1 MIIYPPFIRDT
12 IPAFTTDKI
21 VIPFS
26 QNPAVSIKEVTSFG
40 LIVKDYLSSNIIA
53 NLTAAADTMHLS
65 YNSDTKSGEVIFDIV
80 KWKEDEIAR
89 INADEKITDKQA
101 AIDKV
106 NKFPETKQYYKF
118 QMSYSD
124 DDAYNAYS
132 SASIGRCIGNLGE
145 DFGITV
151 FGLNTILDSDIV
163 NIDTTTYAGEYTTSI
178 LSEPIY
184 SYRFIFRNKN
194 TKEII
199 QDTGDVLHNVDADT
213 IDGTK
218 RISNH
223 IFKLRY
229 ELALGEYYEL
239 IYSITTING
248 YTIETKPYTII
259 KAGQLPIIFQGNI
272 IVSQDET
279 AKDNGYVKIS
289 IVSDTPCKGN
299 FIIERTSN
307 NIEWNAIA
315 KFSLTNISD
324 LSLFTWKDWSVEQG
338 ENYTYALRQY
348 ASNQYSERMLS
359 KPISVEFEHMYLSD
373 GKRQLKIE
381 YNPTV
386 SSFKNT
392 ILEQKI
398 DTIGGKY
405 PFFFRNNQVRY
416 KEIPI
421 SGLISYQMDKDNFFM
436 DDDDLGLVNLSS
448 VREVTAAATN
458 VFDNLNV
465 KTTQLT
471 NYNYA
476 AERKFKLAVLEWLTN
491 GEPKLF
497 RSPAEGNY
505 VVRLMNTSLSPN
517 DTLGRMLHTFSATGY
532 EIFDNDTITLIEKGL
547 INLPELKDP
556 EPNKVFKTL
565 DLEWLGKEES
575 KTFSAKEI
583 ENIIWNT
590 NLPNFEDKIILIKDK
605 EEQSF
610 CNTVGIF
617 TTPAGITFDSI
628 KVTKD
633 ILINGSI
640 TFQYYPDLTEDEG
653 IDVFAEMINASDDV
667 LFSAPMGT
675 TLYNKDNGI
684 LVDRDDETGE
694 LITTTIYKTYT
705 LVVRKDINATY
716 TDPKEYILTLGEEQI
731 DCSDGQIRYYYN
743 LDPSIA
749 YEKGLGLHLDIYA
762 RIQIEGASS
771 NLGHFILGKSR
782 LKQGEVK

>member
-26 QNPAVSIKEVTSFG
+26 QNPAVKIEEVSSFK
-40 LIVKDYLSSNIIA
+40 LIIKDYLNSNIIA
-53 NLTAAADTMHLS
+53 FSTAAANNTHLI
-65 YNSDTKSGEVIFDIV
+65 YNADTKSGEVIFTDFIDNTTKK
-80 KWKEDEIAR
+80 KWAPT
-89 INADEKITDKQA
+89 A
-101 AIDKV
+101 
-106 NKFPETKQYYKF
+106 KQYYKF
-118 QMSYSD
+118 QMSYN

-132 SASIGRCIGNLGE
+132 SASIGRCIGDLGK

-151 FGLNTILDSDIV
+151 FGSNTILDPNIL
-163 NIDTTTYAGEYTTSI
+163 NIDTIAYVGEYTTNIS
-178 LSEPIY
+178 SEPIY

-194 TKEII
+194 TGEII
-199 QDTGDVLHNVDADT
+199 QDTGDVLHNVDND
-213 IDGTK
+213 IVDGTK
-218 RISNH
+218 RTSNH

-239 IYSITTING
+239 VYSITTVNG
-248 YTIETKPYTII
+248 YTIKTKPYTII
-259 KAGQLPIIFQGNI
+259 KSGQLPIIFQGSI
-272 IVSQDET
+272 IVSQDEM
-279 AKDNGYVKIS
+279 AKDNGYVNIS
-289 IVSDTPCKGN
+289 IASDIPCKGN
-299 FIIERTSN
+299 FIIERTNN
-307 NIEWNAIA
+307 NIEWNTIT

-348 ASNQYSERMLS
+348 ANNQYSERLLS

-381 YNPTV
+381 YDPKV

-392 ILEQKI
+392 ILEQKT
-398 DTIGGKY
+398 DTIGGQY

-448 VREVTAAATN
+448 IREVTAAAIN
-458 VFDNLNV
+458 AFDDLKV
-465 KTTQLT
+465 RTTQLT

-505 VVRLMNTSLSPN
+505 VVRLINTSLSPN
-517 DTLGRMLHTFSATGY
+517 DTLGRMLHTFSSTGY
-532 EIFDNDTITLIEKGL
+532 EIADNDTITLIEKGL
-547 INLPELKDP
+547 INLPEIKDP

-565 DLEWLGKEES
+565 DLEWLGKKES
-575 KTFSAKEI
+575 KIFSAKEI

-590 NLPNFEDKIILIKDK
+590 NLPNFEDEIILIKGGEK
-605 EEQSF
+605 QSF
-610 CNTVGIF
+610 CNTIGVF

-628 KVTKD
+628 EVTKN

-640 TFQYYPDLTEDEG
+640 SFQYYPDLTEAEG
-653 IDVFAEMINASDDV
+653 VDAFAEIINASEDI

-675 TLYNKDNGI
+675 TLYNEDNGI

-694 LITTTIYKTYT
+694 LITTIYKTYT
-705 LVVRKDINATY
+705 LVVRKDINAIY
-716 TDPKEYILTLGEEQI
+716 TDPKEYILTLGKEQI

-743 LDPSIA
+743 LDPSIT
-749 YEKGLGLHLDIYA
+749 YEKGLGLHLDVYA
-762 RIQIEGASS
+762 RVQTEGASS
-771 NLGHFILGKSR
+771 NLSQFILGKSR
-782 LKQGEVK
+782 LG

>member
-1 MIIYPPFIRDT
+1 MIIYPPLIADT

-26 QNPAVSIKEVTSFG
+26 QNPAVSIEEVSSFK
-40 LIVKDYLSSNIIA
+40 LIIKDYLNSNTIA
-53 NLTAAADTMHLS
+53 FSTVAADSTHLV
-65 YNSDTKSGEVIFDIV
+65 YNVNTKSGEVIFTDFIDNTT
-80 KWKEDEIAR
+80 KE
-89 INADEKITDKQA
+89 TWM
-101 AIDKV
+101 
-106 NKFPETKQYYKF
+106 PTSKQYYKF

-124 DDAYNAYS
+124 DDNTYNAYS
-132 SASIGRCIGNLGE
+132 AVSIGRCIGELDK
-145 DFGITV
+145 DFGIKV
-151 FGLNTILDSDIV
+151 IGLNTILDPNIL
-163 NIDTTTYAGEYTTSI
+163 NIDTTTYVGEYTTNIS
-178 LSEPIY
+178 SEPIY

-194 TKEII
+194 TGEII
-199 QDTGDVLHNVDADT
+199 QDTGDVLHNVDND
-213 IDGTK
+213 IVDGTK
-218 RISNH
+218 RTSNH

-239 IYSITTING
+239 VYSITTVNG
-248 YTIETKPYTII
+248 YTIETKPYTTI
-259 KAGQLPIIFQGNI
+259 KSGQLPIIFQGNI
-272 IVSQDET
+272 IVSQDEM
-279 AKDNGYVKIS
+279 AKDNGYVNIS
-289 IVSDTPCKGN
+289 IVSDIPCKGN

-307 NIEWNAIA
+307 NIEWNIIT

-348 ASNQYSERMLS
+348 ANNQYSERILS

-381 YNPTV
+381 YDPKV

-392 ILEQKI
+392 ILEQKT
-398 DTIGGKY
+398 DTIGGQY

-436 DDDDLGLVNLSS
+436 DDDDLDLVNLSS
-448 VREVTAAATN
+448 IREVTAAAIN
-458 VFDNLNV
+458 AFDDLKV
-465 KTTQLT
+465 RTTQLT

-517 DTLGRMLHTFSATGY
+517 DTLGRMLHTFSSTGY
-532 EIFDNDTITLIEKGL
+532 EIADNDTITLIEKGL
-547 INLPELKDP
+547 INLPEIKDP

-565 DLEWLGKEES
+565 ELEWLGEKES
-575 KTFSAKEI
+575 KIFSAKEI

-590 NLPNFEDKIILIKDK
+590 NLPNFEDEIILIKG
-605 EEQSF
+605 EEKQSF
-610 CNTVGIF
+610 CNIIGVF
-617 TTPAGITFDSI
+617 TTPTGITFDSI
-628 KVTKD
+628 KVTKN

-640 TFQYYPDLTEDEG
+640 SFQYYPDLTEAEG
-653 IDVFAEMINASDDV
+653 IDVFAEMINASEDI

-675 TLYNKDNGI
+675 TLYNEDNGI

-705 LVVRKDINATY
+705 LVVRKDINAIY

-743 LDPSIA
+743 LDPSIT

-762 RIQIEGASS
+762 RVQTEGASS
-771 NLGHFILGKSR
+771 SLSQFILGKSR
-782 LKQGEVK
+782 LG

>member
-1 MIIYPPFIRDT
+1 MIIYPPLIGDT

-21 VIPFS
+21 VIPFQ
-26 QNPAVSIKEVTSFG
+26 QNPAVKIEEVTSFG
-40 LIVKDYLSSNIIA
+40 LLIKDYLNSNIIA
-53 NLTAAADTMHLS
+53 IFTAAADNIHLN
-65 YNSDTKSGEVIFDIV
+65 YNINTRSGDVTFDI
-80 KWKEDEIAR
+80 KENKDKIIEQINRNENLSDIQKEEQIAL
-89 INADEKITDKQA
+89 IS
-101 AIDKV
+101 
-106 NKFPETKQYYKF
+106 KFPETKQYYKF

-124 DDAYNAYS
+124 DDTYNAYS
-132 SASIGRCIGNLGE
+132 AASIGRCIGDLDK
-145 DFGITV
+145 DFGIKV
-151 FGLNTILDSDIV
+151 FGLNTVLDPNIL
-163 NIDTTTYAGEYTTSI
+163 NIDTTTYVGEYTTNIS
-178 LSEPIY
+178 SEPVY

-194 TKEII
+194 TGEII
-199 QDTGDVLHNVDADT
+199 QDTSDVLHNVDDDT
-213 IDGTK
+213 VDGTK
-218 RISNH
+218 RTSNH

-239 IYSITTING
+239 VYSITTVNG

-259 KAGQLPIIFQGNI
+259 KSGQLPIIFQGNI
-272 IVSQDET
+272 IVSQDEM
-279 AKDNGYVKIS
+279 AKDNGYVNIS
-289 IVSDTPCKGN
+289 IVSDIPCKGN

-307 NIEWNAIA
+307 NIEWNEIA

-348 ASNQYSERMLS
+348 ANNQYSERILS

-381 YNPTV
+381 YDPKV

-392 ILEQKI
+392 ILEQKT
-398 DTIGGKY
+398 DTIGGQY

-436 DDDDLGLVNLSS
+436 DDDDLGLANLSS
-448 VREVTAAATN
+448 IREVTAAAIN
-458 VFDNLNV
+458 AFDDLKV
-465 KTTQLT
+465 RTTQLT

-517 DTLGRMLHTFSATGY
+517 DTLGRMLHTFSSTGY
-532 EIFDNDTITLIEKGL
+532 EIADNDTITLIEKGL
-547 INLPELKDP
+547 INLPEIKDP

-565 DLEWLGKEES
+565 DLEWLGEKES
-575 KTFSAKEI
+575 KIFSVKEI

-590 NLPNFEDKIILIKDK
+590 NLPNFEDEIILIKG
-605 EEQSF
+605 EEKQSF
-610 CNTVGIF
+610 CNTIGVF
-617 TTPAGITFDSI
+617 TTPTGITFDSI
-628 KVTKD
+628 KVTKN

-640 TFQYYPDLTEDEG
+640 SFQYYPDLTEAEG
-653 IDVFAEMINASDDV
+653 IDVFAEMINASEDI

-675 TLYNKDNGI
+675 TLYNEDNGI
-684 LVDRDDETGE
+684 LVDRDDETGK

-705 LVVRKDINATY
+705 LVVRKDINAIY
-716 TDPKEYILTLGEEQI
+716 TDPKEYILTLGKEQI

-743 LDPSIA
+743 LDPSIT

-762 RIQIEGASS
+762 RVQTEGASS
-771 NLGHFILGKSR
+771 NLSQFILGKSR
-782 LKQGEVK
+782 LG